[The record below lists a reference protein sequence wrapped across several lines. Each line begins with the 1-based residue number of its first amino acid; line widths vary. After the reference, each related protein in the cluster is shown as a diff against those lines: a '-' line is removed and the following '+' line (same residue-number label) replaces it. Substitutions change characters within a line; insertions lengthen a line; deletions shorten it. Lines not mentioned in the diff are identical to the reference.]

1 MFMYVVFCSSLVS
14 VSPIT
19 GLSSEHIIYR
29 FLGTA
34 PSNVKK

>member
-1 MFMYVVFCSSLVS
+1 MFMCVVLCSSLAS

-19 GLSSEHIIYR
+19 GLSSEHITYR